1 MELPAS
7 HGQRE
12 QTEQATMV
20 VLCSKQAALR
30 NPAGRVV
37 SLGLPG
43 RVSMQ
48 DASEK
53 GSRRLAE
60 DSPLVMT
67 SSQRSFL
74 KDHRHLAYFYK
85 DAKTVVFMS
94 EDAAA

>member
-1 MELPAS
+1 MLPVS
-7 HGQRE
+7 HQQRE
-12 QTEQATMV
+12 QTGQAMKV

-37 SLGLPG
+37 SLGLG

-48 DASEK
+48 DASGGK
-53 GSRRLAE
+53 PPRPE

-67 SSQRSFL
+67 SCSTPSWQ
-74 KDHRHLAYFYK
+74 DHRHLTLFYK
-85 DAKTVVFMS
+85 DAETIILMS